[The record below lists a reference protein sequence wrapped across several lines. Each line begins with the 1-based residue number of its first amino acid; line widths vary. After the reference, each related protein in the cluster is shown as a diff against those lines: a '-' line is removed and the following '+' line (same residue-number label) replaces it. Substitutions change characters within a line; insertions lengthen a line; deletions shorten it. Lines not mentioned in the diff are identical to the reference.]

1 MARPGIRADE
11 YGDLQRL
18 VDNVYK
24 HAPSSYASNIDVLV
38 RAEIDD
44 LNQDLLEVINL
55 IPAGTYKRNQHN
67 RTAGTL
73 HTANS
78 RYIYRI
84 NSLYGTY

>member
-55 IPAGTYKRNQHN
+55 IPAGPYKRS
-67 RTAGTL
+67 TL
-73 HTANS
+73 CDQ
-78 RYIYRI
+78 I
-84 NSLYGTY
+84 NSIVTVHGWGFTYGTVE

>member
-1 MARPGIRADE
+1 MAKPGIRADE

-55 IPAGTYKRNQHN
+55 IPAGTYKR
-67 RTAGTL
+67 ATL
-73 HTANS
+73 CDQ
-78 RYIYRI
+78 I
-84 NSLYGTY
+84 NSIVTAHGWGFTYGTVE

>member
-55 IPAGTYKRNQHN
+55 IPAGTYKRAALCDQ
-67 RTAGTL
+67 
-73 HTANS
+73 
-78 RYIYRI
+78 I
-84 NSLYGTY
+84 NSIVTAHGWGSTYGTVE